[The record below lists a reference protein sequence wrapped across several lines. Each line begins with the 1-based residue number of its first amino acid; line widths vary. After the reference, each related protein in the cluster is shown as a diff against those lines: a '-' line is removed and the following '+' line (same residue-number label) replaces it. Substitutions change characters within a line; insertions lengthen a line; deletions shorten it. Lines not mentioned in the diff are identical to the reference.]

1 MQYGFLL
8 FLLASIVIGGVKGG
22 APERWGAATLI
33 VMTTV
38 QIVGFSALGSRFG
51 AIDWVAF
58 AVDLIGFAS
67 FTAIALFA
75 RRIWPLWA
83 SALQLFSLIT
93 HLFRTL
99 DIHFHPAVYWLT
111 KSAPTF
117 GICLILIFAT
127 VMHLRR
133 VRTSGNDASW
143 TVWQDRPACAPLT
156 RTIRRS

>member
-8 FLLASIVIGGVKGG
+8 FLLASIAIAGVRGG
-22 APERWGAATLI
+22 APERWGAVTL
-33 VMTTV
+33 VAMTIV
-38 QIVGFSALGSRFG
+38 QIAGFGALGSRFG
-51 AIDWVAF
+51 EIDWVAF

-83 SALQLFSLIT
+83 SALQLFSLTT
-93 HLFRTL
+93 HVFRAL
-99 DIHFHPAVYWLT
+99 DIHFHPAAYWLT

-133 VRTSGNDASW
+133 VRASGNDASW
-143 TVWQDRPACAPLT
+143 TVWRDGSARAPST
-156 RTIRRS
+156 PTIRRF

>member
-8 FLLASIVIGGVKGG
+8 LLLASIVIAGVKGG

-33 VMTTV
+33 VMTIV

-51 AIDWVAF
+51 AIDWAAF

-83 SALQLFSLIT
+83 SALQIFSLTT
-93 HLFRTL
+93 HFFRAF
-99 DIHFHPAVYWLT
+99 DIHIHRAVYWLA

-117 GICLILIFAT
+117 GICLILILAT
-127 VMHLRR
+127 VMHRRR
-133 VRTSGNDASW
+133 VRAGGNDASW
-143 TVWQDRPACAPLT
+143 TVWQNSPACALST

>member
-8 FLLASIVIGGVKGG
+8 ILLASIVVAGVRGG
-22 APERWGAATLI
+22 APERWGAATL
-33 VMTTV
+33 VAMTMV
-38 QIVGFSALGSRFG
+38 QIAGFSVLGSRYG
-51 AIDWVAF
+51 EIDWVAT
-58 AVDLIGFAS
+58 AVDVIGFAS

-83 SALQLFSLIT
+83 SALQLFSLT
-93 HLFRTL
+93 AHFFRAFN
-99 DIHFHPAVYWLT
+99 IYIHPAVYWLT

-133 VRTSGNDASW
+133 ARTSGIDVSW
-143 TVWQDRPACAPLT
+143 TVWRDGSARAPST
-156 RTIRRS
+156 PTIRRF